1 MGIKINDLKTIMEK
15 VSVQSLINCII
26 TINNN
31 NNNNKI
37 NERSN
42 LRKFHNWIKSILIIK
57 VKEFYEKNNDNK
69 VISLLDI
76 AVGRGGDLL
85 KWEKAGI
92 KNVVGIDNSIDS
104 IYSTD
109 NENPGAI
116 ARLKK
121 IKLNVKVNYFVGDVT
136 DKSLKIKGNIKQ
148 FDFVSC
154 QFALH
159 YFFKSEESIR
169 NVLSLISKSLK
180 KGGYFYG
187 TTVDGEKIKELLKNK
202 HIIDKSTYKIEKK
215 YKSGNGYFG
224 KEYNFLIKDTLYFDT
239 FGGSNEY
246 LVNFDILNKIA
257 LEYSLYPVYTEF
269 FNHFYLGSSNITD
282 FDELYHI
289 YIKEY
294 NKQQLSSEEFEISKL
309 NSVFVFIKK

>member
-1 MGIKINDLKTIMEK
+1 MSIKIKDLKSIMEK
-15 VSVQSLINCII
+15 VSVESLIKCII
-26 TINNN
+26 TVNNN
-31 NNNNKI
+31 TNNKI

-57 VKEFYEKNNDNK
+57 VKELYEKNNDNK
-69 VISLLDI
+69 VSCSLLDI

-85 KWEKAGI
+85 KWEKAGM
-92 KNVVGIDNSIDS
+92 KNVIGIDNSIDS

-136 DKSLKIKGNIKQ
+136 DKGLKIKGNIKQ

-202 HIIDKSTYKIEKK
+202 DIIDKSTYKIEKK
-215 YKSGNGYFG
+215 YKNANGYFG

-269 FNHFYLGSSNITD
+269 FNYFYLGSSNITD
-282 FDELYHI
+282 FGELYDI

-294 NKQQLSSEEFEISKL
+294 NKPLSSEEFEISKL
-309 NSVFVFIKK
+309 NSIFVFIKK